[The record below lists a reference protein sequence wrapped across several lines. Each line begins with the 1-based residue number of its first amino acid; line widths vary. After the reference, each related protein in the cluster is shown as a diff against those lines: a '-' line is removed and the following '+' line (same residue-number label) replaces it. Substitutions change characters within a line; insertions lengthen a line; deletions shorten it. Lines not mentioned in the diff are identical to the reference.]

1 MGTVV
6 SDLSTGARQYAG
18 GSCIP
23 ASHQA
28 FPRTTPGR
36 RRPREGRLA
45 PGGAELLRDAEV
57 SDQTVTALITAGV
70 GIVIVLIVRW
80 VVKHALDRYL
90 KRAEERRSPD
100 EVASLRTRLTVL
112 LRAGVVFFTL
122 IIIWQVLSIYD
133 QTEQLAKAV
142 LASGA
147 VVALFVGLA
156 FSTPLSNLGAGIL
169 LAFTQ
174 PVRIGDRVTV
184 GEATGT
190 AEQITMIHTVLVS
203 DDDRRMYIPNSQMV
217 SSVVVNRSVVDPRR
231 SVTVELP
238 IAMTASLERAKSAML
253 DAARHAAGADQL
265 ELDVRL
271 GTVGEKT
278 AWLTLTAL
286 APRGTNVAALGAEL
300 RERALEALAREQ
312 LLPT

>member
-1 MGTVV
+1 
-6 SDLSTGARQYAG
+6 
-18 GSCIP
+18 
-23 ASHQA
+23 
-28 FPRTTPGR
+28 
-36 RRPREGRLA
+36 
-45 PGGAELLRDAEV
+45 V

-70 GIVIVLIVRW
+70 GLAIVLIVRW
-80 VVKHALDRYL
+80 LVKHALERYL
-90 KRAEERRSPD
+90 KGAEARRSPD
-100 EVASLRTRLTVL
+100 ELASLRTRLTVL

-203 DDDRRMYIPNSQMV
+203 DDDRRLYIPNSQMV

-253 DAARHAAGADQL
+253 DAARHATGADQL